1 MQKYSFSGRYYQY
14 MQKVYS
20 AEAMN
25 VQYFSCKNRVAPTH
39 IDIFGY
45 FCNGNN
51 RTALQQRK
59 YYFFELI
66 DRLL

>member
-1 MQKYSFSGRYYQY
+1 MVKTKCKNTPFSGRYYQY

-25 VQYFSCKNRVAPTH
+25 TQYFSCKNRIAPMH

-51 RTALQQRK
+51 RTALQQRMH
-59 YYFFELI
+59 
-66 DRLL
+66 